1 MSKVSLRLSEET
13 IKTLGRA
20 ITDKADLIYQAY
32 SPNGCYELVNDKH
45 KQYQIL
51 QDSGVISINPN
62 NITLGSNF
70 TAILKNLDRK
80 SRNAN
85 IAPDIELSK
94 HQISNEVA
102 LAQIQSDSFED
113 ESEEMLHLA
122 NIRDICISIAEYL
135 GREMADIEYVINS
148 DLNNTS
154 NVKVKRQILEGLNK
168 KIKLQLEKIEILS
181 RDELRKLHGEY
192 TPAAAILNE
201 YLADS
206 ISIFNIEMGVHLQK
220 ILILIDKL
228 KKEQDKKSRRLWL
241 LRKALRNNQLAPEKI
256 DIEYNDIVD
265 KGLAF
270 GGMALA
276 GTLHNIETIDDSEF
290 LFSVVSK
297 ISAKK
302 PKRKSD
308 NLYKGE
314 YEEFDREHKKPPP
327 SPEKLL
333 VMQYMADNCDM
344 PFTKTLS
351 VREYWDLSD
360 LKRKIR
366 YKAFLALFLKVAK
379 SDFINDR
386 IIKSKGQ
393 FNYKVYLKSQYLS
406 DTCDTRYVIDA
417 KYVKLNKIEES
428 PSRDQIWK

>member
-20 ITDKADLIYQAY
+20 VTDKADLIYQAY

-113 ESEEMLHLA
+113 ESEEMMHLA

-135 GREMADIEYVINS
+135 GREMANIEYVINS

-206 ISIFNIEMGVHLQK
+206 ISRFNLEMGVHLQK

-228 KKEQDKKSRRLWL
+228 KKEQDQKSRRLWL
-241 LRKALRNNQLAPEKI
+241 LRKALRNSQLVPEKI

-276 GTLHNIETIDDSEF
+276 GTLPNIETVDDNEF

-297 ISAKK
+297 ISTKK

-344 PFTKTLS
+344 PFTKALS
-351 VREYWDLSD
+351 VREYWDLSG

-379 SDFINDR
+379 SDFIDDR

-417 KYVKLNKIEES
+417 KYIKFNKIEES